1 MGVVAVFCR
10 GRIYP
15 SRDYRVLR
23 YWTLSVLELTSVHTS
38 GRINPPPTLD
48 RHDKRMNGKRMNDNR
63 TNGKITT
70 AKIRTFL

>member
-1 MGVVAVFCR
+1 MVAVFCR

-38 GRINPPPTLD
+38 GRINPSPTNASRL
-48 RHDKRMNGKRMNDNR
+48 RLGI
-63 TNGKITT
+63 GGG
-70 AKIRTFL
+70 FL